1 MIKPYLVISLG
12 IFIISLSITI
22 VGVEISLFL
31 LLTFVL
37 TRYISKNDL
46 SLNQPLFKETILIP
60 LYAIISVFFSCET
73 VTSPMNFSSFWVFL
87 SYPVLYYTIS
97 NADFRYIE
105 RAMNIS
111 IIVSVILSIYAIIQ
125 HFTGLNLFGNIVRH
139 SPDGIRYLST
149 AHFNKHSTFAFTT
162 TFILSYTIIRILV
175 HQISIREK
183 FLLMVASVIM
193 LYAVLFS
200 YVRAPII
207 TAIAAA
213 SLILFF
219 VRKKY
224 IIYPFIVVLLFLTTM
239 YILSPSVITKYV
251 ESISAQSESGW
262 QRLFIYKR
270 TLEMLSDNNGSG
282 IGFGNFNYYTYIYF
296 DNFYR
301 DFQVRCHSHNLYLQY
316 LTEMGVIGFILILLF
331 IFNFS
336 LKSFEIRERI
346 LDKREFSFYLWGNSV
361 FIIIVLSSL
370 MQCSIYDG
378 HIAFY
383 FFFAIAIVMNLYQKY
398 QEIPKDSD

>member
-1 MIKPYLVISLG
+1 MVRPYLVISLG
-12 IFIISLSITI
+12 IFIVSLSITI

-37 TRYISKNDL
+37 TRYISKKDIN
-46 SLNQPLFKETILIP
+46 LNQPLFKEVILIP
-60 LYAIISVFFSCET
+60 LYAIISIFLSKES
-73 VTSPMNFSSFWVFL
+73 VTSLMNFSAFWVFL
-87 SYPVLYYTIS
+87 SYPILYYSIHNS
-97 NADFRYIE
+97 DLRYIE

-111 IIVSVILSIYAIIQ
+111 IIISVVLSIYAIIQ
-125 HFTGLNLFGNIVRH
+125 HFTGVNLFGNVVRH

-162 TFILSYTIIRILV
+162 TFILSYTIIRILL
-175 HQISIREK
+175 HQISNKERI
-183 FLLMVASVIM
+183 LLAISSIIM

-219 VRKKY
+219 VKKRY
-224 IIYPFIVVLLFLTTM
+224 IIYPFVLIIILLTTM
-239 YILSPSVITKYV
+239 YIFSPSVITKYV
-251 ESISAQSESGW
+251 ESLSSQSESGW

-270 TLEMLSDNNGSG
+270 TLEMFADHNGSG
-282 IGFGNFNYYTYIYF
+282 IGFGNFNYYTYMYF

-316 LTEMGVIGFILILLF
+316 LAEMGIIGFLLILLL
-331 IFNFS
+331 IFNFARN
-336 LKSFEIRERI
+336 SFEIRRRI
-346 LDKREFSFYLWGNSV
+346 SDIREFSFYLWGNSV
-361 FIIIVLSSL
+361 FIIIALSSL

-378 HIAFY
+378 HIAFF
-383 FFFAIAIVMNLYQKY
+383 FFFAMAIVMNLYQKY
-398 QEIPKDSD
+398 HIEV